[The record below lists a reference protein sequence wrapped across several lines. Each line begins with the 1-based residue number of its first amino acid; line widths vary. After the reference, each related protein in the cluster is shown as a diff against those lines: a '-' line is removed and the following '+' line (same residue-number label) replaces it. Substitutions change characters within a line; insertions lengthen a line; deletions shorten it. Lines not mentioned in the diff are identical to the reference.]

1 MRPCVVVI
9 AGCLILWSCLGHA
22 GAAEPLEETPVVL
35 FRESFDD
42 SQLLKRGWYDG
53 NRFTISTKQ
62 PCCQSPHSGL
72 FSASSRVSA

>member
-1 MRPCVVVI
+1 MRPCVVAI
-9 AGCLILWSCLGHA
+9 ASCLSLWDFLGHA
-22 GAAEPLEETPVVL
+22 GGAEPLAKTPVVL

-42 SQLLKRGWYDG
+42 SQLLKRDWYDG